1 MSKSF
6 PHRSLVI
13 SLATLVVAFVTH
25 GGPASAPTTAPSSN
39 PTTHASA
46 RPASR
51 PATKPAQ
58 TKESK
63 VRALTAKSIE
73 LLSRKKYKSAE
84 STLAEALAL
93 DPKEPTNLY
102 NMACLLALT
111 DRKDSAIDFLER
123 SAEEGF
129 IDFIHITQDTDLTG
143 LHGEPRYKAFIAKKD
158 QYQRKAAEAVVEALK
173 KRFGEDYLY
182 EIDDVDKL
190 IFATNTDRPTL
201 DALKQNLIRQAHSQW
216 EQIFEHK
223 PDQYIAVVVPT
234 PREFHKLMPI
244 PGVEGFYRHDVRTLI
259 AKGLGF
265 VTTHEFT
272 HALHAADLDPLGQD
286 HPIWLTEGM
295 AVLFER
301 AEYEKGAAGQE
312 VLTPKDNERL
322 VRLQAEARQKKLL
335 PLARL
340 FKMDQK
346 EFLGERV
353 MQCYAESGS
362 VMQYLYDHQQLRKF
376 YDTFK
381 ADYAKDKTGREALE
395 KTVGKPL
402 DVFEED
408 WKAWMLTRLPPNPK
422 FGPDSPFLGVDFGEA
437 NDGMLIQTVKTKSPA
452 ARAKLKVG
460 DVIIAIDGVET
471 RDTMTFMPLL
481 ASHKPGD
488 RIILRLRR
496 NHAYLEIPMILGSRN
511 DPNSGGNATKP
522 AGTPTVEP
530 SLSQ

>member
-1 MSKSF
+1 MNKF
-6 PHRSLVI
+6 ILHRSLVI
-13 SLATLVVAFVTH
+13 FFATWVVAFVTRA
-25 GGPASAPTTAPSSN
+25 GPATVPTTTPSSR
-39 PTTHASA
+39 PTTHAST
-46 RPASR
+46 RPSSR
-51 PATKPAQ
+51 PGIKAAQ

-63 VRALTAKSIE
+63 VRVLTAKSIE
-73 LLSRKKYKSAE
+73 LLNRKKYNEAE
-84 STLAEALAL
+84 SILAEALAL

-111 DRKDSAIDFLER
+111 SRNEPAIDFLER

-129 IDFIHITQDTDLTG
+129 IDFIHITQDTDLIG
-143 LHGEPRYKAFIAKKD
+143 LHEDVRYKAFIARKD

-173 KRFGEDYLY
+173 KRFGQDYLY

-216 EQIFEHK
+216 AQIFEHK

-234 PREFHKLMPI
+234 PREFRKLMPI

-272 HALHAADLDPLGQD
+272 HALHAADLDSLGQE
-286 HPIWLTEGM
+286 HPIWMTEGM

-301 AEYEKGAAGQE
+301 ADYEKSADGKE

-322 VRLQAEARQKKLL
+322 VRLQAEARQKKLM

-340 FKMDQK
+340 FKMEQP
-346 EFLGERV
+346 EFLGDRV

-362 VMQYLYDHQQLRKF
+362 VMQYLYDHHLLRKF

-381 ADYAKDKTGREALE
+381 AGYATDKTGRDAIERA
-395 KTVGKPL
+395 VGKPL
-402 DVFEED
+402 DEFEED
-408 WKAWMLTRLPPNPK
+408 WKAWMLTRLPPVQK
-422 FGPDSPFLGVDFGEA
+422 LGPDSPFLGVDFGEA
-437 NDGMLIQTVKTKSPA
+437 NDGMLLQTVKSNGPA

-460 DVIIAIDGVET
+460 DLIIAIDGVET
-471 RDTMTFMPLL
+471 RDTMTFIPLL

-511 DPNSGGNATKP
+511 DPNSGGSVNKP
-522 AGTPTVEP
+522 AGIPTAQP
-530 SLSQ
+530 DK

>member
-1 MSKSF
+1 M
-6 PHRSLVI
+6 
-13 SLATLVVAFVTH
+13 AFVAL
-25 GGPASAPTTAPSSN
+25 GAPATAPTTTAPTTRPSSHPSTQVSTR
-39 PTTHASA
+39 PT
-46 RPASR
+46 SR
-51 PATKPAQ
+51 PGTKVAQ
-58 TKESK
+58 TKEGK
-63 VRALTAKSIE
+63 VRELTAKSIV
-73 LLSRKKYKSAE
+73 LLNQKKYKQAE

-129 IDFIHITQDTDLTG
+129 IDFIHITQDTDLIG
-143 LHGEPRYKAFIAKKD
+143 LHEDARYVAFIARKD

-173 KRFGEDYLY
+173 KRFGPDYLY
-182 EIDDVDKL
+182 EIDEVDKL

-201 DALKQNLIRQAHSQW
+201 EALKQNLIRQAHSQW

-234 PREFHKLMPI
+234 PREFRKIVPMQ
-244 PGVEGFYRHDVRTLI
+244 GVEGFYRHDVRTLI

-272 HALHAADLDPLGQD
+272 HALHAADLDSIGQE
-286 HPIWLTEGM
+286 HPIWLTEGL

-301 AEYEKGAAGQE
+301 AEYEKDANGHD

-322 VRLQAEARQKKLL
+322 VRLQAEARQKKLM

-353 MQCYAESGS
+353 LQCYAESGS
-362 VMQYLYDHQQLRKF
+362 VMQYLYDHQLLRKF

-381 ADYAKDKTGREALE
+381 ATYAKDQTGREALE
-395 KTVGKPL
+395 QTVGKPL
-402 DVFEED
+402 DGFEED
-408 WKAWMLTRLPPNPK
+408 WKAWMLTRLPPNQK
-422 FGPDSPFLGVDFGEA
+422 MGPDSPYLGIEFGEA
-437 NDGMLIQTVKTKSPA
+437 NDGMLIQTLKTGGPA
-452 ARAKLKVG
+452 ARAKLRVG
-460 DVIIAIDGVET
+460 DVIIAVDGVET
-471 RDTMTFMPLL
+471 RDSMTFTPLL
-481 ASHKPGD
+481 SSHKAGD
-488 RIILRLRR
+488 RVVVRLRR

-511 DPNSGGNATKP
+511 DPNSGGGVLKP
-522 AGTPTVEP
+522 APKPTTPP
-530 SLSQ
+530 